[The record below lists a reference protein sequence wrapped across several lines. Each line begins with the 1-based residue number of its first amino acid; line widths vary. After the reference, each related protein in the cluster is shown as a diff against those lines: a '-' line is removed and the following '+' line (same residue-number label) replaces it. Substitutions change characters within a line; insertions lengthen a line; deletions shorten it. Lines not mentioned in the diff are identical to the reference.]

1 MKSVS
6 DEKSN
11 IWEQNIPP
19 ISACIASATKVI
31 LALIGFDVLL
41 FLYFHFRFTFNNKA
55 DWSDDRIDE

>member
-41 FLYFHFRFTFNNKA
+41 FLFFHFRFTFNNKVKST
-55 DWSDDRIDE
+55 DQMIE